1 MTDNSQKSK
10 PPVAEAIFMVDAQWR
25 ISSFNLAAEELLGV
39 QKEEMLGK
47 SCIDVFSATG
57 RFDGLCS
64 LRSPLAA
71 GHAVTNFRM
80 VVKKSASARS
90 EALMVTAIPIPD
102 GDGNLAGAIVS
113 LRDASDPSL
122 ITPLVLDSV
131 ADGVFTVDRNMRIT
145 SLNRAAQE
153 ITGWSREDALGRHH
167 EEILQAI
174 ADTSCYLAESI
185 ELARPVSKRDVFI
198 KNKSGK
204 VVPLT
209 ISAAPLVDVEG
220 TVIGGVEIFR
230 DITNLIQQDL
240 ILDSIIDGV
249 FAVDRDMRITVF
261 NHAAEQIT
269 GWSRDEVIGI
279 PCSEIL
285 HSSICGDTCVLAKSV
300 KQARTM
306 VSGPV
311 FIKGKDGNTIPISIS
326 AAPLIDPEGTV
337 IGGVETFRDITT
349 SIQHD
354 LIFDSIADGVFAVD
368 HDMRITAFN
377 SAAEKIT
384 GWSRDE
390 VTGIPCSEVLHSSI
404 CGDACVLAQCVEC
417 GMAMTASRTIFI
429 KGKDGETIPINISAA
444 PLTDPDGKIIGGV
457 ETFRDVTDHIQQEMI
472 FESVADGVFTVNRN
486 WKITS
491 FNYAAE
497 QITGWSRENAIGR
510 SCSEVFHSS
519 ICGDS
524 CAIAQSMYSGKP
536 VANRSIFIHNL
547 EGKRLPISISA
558 APLLDHEGNVI
569 GGVETFRDLSVL
581 TELRKQLTRRYTFG
595 EIISKS
601 AAMQRIFDILPEI
614 AHSESNV
621 LILGDS
627 GTGKE
632 LVARACHNHSLR
644 HKGPFVAVNC
654 GALPETLLES
664 ELFGYKAGA
673 FTDAKQDR
681 QGRFAAA
688 QGGTLFLDEIG
699 DIPASLQVKLLRV
712 LQDRVYEP
720 LGSNT
725 PIKADVRII
734 AATNRDLQAQ
744 VKAGLFRQD
753 LFYRL
758 NVVKIQLPPLCERK
772 EDIPMLAK
780 HFVDQFSTQQG
791 KDIVGIA
798 DDALAILMRYN
809 FPGNIR
815 ELENIIEY
823 AFILCHGGFIQPQH
837 LPEPFAPK
845 ASTGETPGLLTL
857 DRPMPLEEIEKQAI
871 FSALERNH
879 WKKLATCRELGI
891 SKDTLRRKICRYQ
904 LANPLADTDDDE
916 DEET

>member
-10 PPVAEAIFMVDAQWR
+10 PPVAEAVFMVDAQWR

-153 ITGWSREDALGRHH
+153 ITGWSREDALGRPH

-569 GGVETFRDLSVL
+569 G
-581 TELRKQLTRRYTFG
+581 
-595 EIISKS
+595 
-601 AAMQRIFDILPEI
+601 
-614 AHSESNV
+614 
-621 LILGDS
+621 
-627 GTGKE
+627 
-632 LVARACHNHSLR
+632 
-644 HKGPFVAVNC
+644 
-654 GALPETLLES
+654 
-664 ELFGYKAGA
+664 
-673 FTDAKQDR
+673 
-681 QGRFAAA
+681 
-688 QGGTLFLDEIG
+688 
-699 DIPASLQVKLLRV
+699 
-712 LQDRVYEP
+712 
-720 LGSNT
+720 
-725 PIKADVRII
+725 
-734 AATNRDLQAQ
+734 
-744 VKAGLFRQD
+744 
-753 LFYRL
+753 
-758 NVVKIQLPPLCERK
+758 
-772 EDIPMLAK
+772 
-780 HFVDQFSTQQG
+780 
-791 KDIVGIA
+791 
-798 DDALAILMRYN
+798 
-809 FPGNIR
+809 
-815 ELENIIEY
+815 
-823 AFILCHGGFIQPQH
+823 
-837 LPEPFAPK
+837 
-845 ASTGETPGLLTL
+845 
-857 DRPMPLEEIEKQAI
+857 
-871 FSALERNH
+871 
-879 WKKLATCRELGI
+879 
-891 SKDTLRRKICRYQ
+891 
-904 LANPLADTDDDE
+904 
-916 DEET
+916 